1 MLDKAMTNCWILTET
16 GLTGTQNQCV
26 ALAQAC
32 GWEYTIKP
40 IRLRQPW
47 KFLTP
52 WWRHFAPMALTRDSA
67 TLDAPWPDVVIASGR
82 KAIAAA
88 LWVKKQSACKLI
100 IVQSPVI
107 KDGRFDLVIAP
118 EHDGYHASN
127 AMAITGALPVVTR
140 EILQAAKQEWQ
151 AMFESLPT
159 PRIAILIGGNSRAH
173 RVDAQ
178 VADRLQ
184 SQILSLADQGYGL
197 MITCSRRTPV
207 EYSEAWRNAL
217 SHRSNVYFWDGQ
229 GINPYHGILGSSDV
243 IMVTEDSVSMIS
255 EAIDIAKPVYLM
267 RLAGGGRRLSVFHD
281 SIVKRG
287 YARWFDDRIETW
299 SYVPP
304 KDLDRVVGYIRRN
317 LNIEKY

>member
-26 ALAQAC
+26 ALARAC

-40 IRLRQPW
+40 IQLRQPW
-47 KFLTP
+47 KLLTP

-107 KDGRFDLVIAP
+107 KDDRFDLVVVP
-118 EHDGYHASN
+118 EHDRYN
-127 AMAITGALPVVTR
+127 APNAITITGALPVVTSQS
-140 EILQAAKQEWQ
+140 IHAAKQEWQ
-151 AMFESLPT
+151 AIFDILPT

-173 RVDAQ
+173 RIDDRVAAQ
-178 VADRLQ
+178 IQ
-184 SQILSLADQGYGL
+184 SQLVALADQGYGV
-197 MITCSRRTPV
+197 MITCSRRTPA

-217 SHRSNVYFWDGQ
+217 SGRSHVYFWDGQ
-229 GINPYHGILGSSDV
+229 GANPYQAMLGWADA
-243 IMVTEDSVSMIS
+243 IIVTEDSVSMMS
-255 EAIDIAKPVYLM
+255 EAIDTAKPVYLM

-281 SIVKRG
+281 SIVKRA
-287 YARWFDDRIETW
+287 YARWFEGRIETW

-304 KDLDRVVGYIRRN
+304 KDLDRIIRYIGKN